1 MNRNTRIILF
11 ALLLTAPFFKPV
23 HAQDIPTPEVTPVVI
38 AAPVDIPA
46 DTPVVVVTPA
56 EPDTTSTFDN
66 GLLAAGAAIV
76 ALGVL
81 SLLGLSIVTLGKS
94 APPAV
99 VEMIIGATDAAR
111 PVVDKWVADT
121 ETTLDN
127 SAVAELWKELDKL
140 KVQVRQNTANIEN
153 QQPGK

>member
-1 MNRNTRIILF
+1 MTRNTRLILF
-11 ALLLTAPFFKPV
+11 VLLITAPFFKPA
-23 HAQDIPTPEVTPVVI
+23 HAQDVTPEATPVVI
-38 AAPVDIPA
+38 TAPVDIPA

-56 EPDTTSTFDN
+56 EPDTTSTTFDN
-66 GLLAAGAAIV
+66 GLLAAGAATV

-111 PVVDKWVADT
+111 PVVDKWVDGT
-121 ETTLDN
+121 PTTLDN
-127 SAVAELWKELDKL
+127 SAVDELWKELDKL
-140 KVQVRQNTANIEN
+140 KTQVRQNTANIEN
-153 QQPGK
+153 QLPGK